1 MIFNPTEISPKIYAR
16 SLRVKNEVFQKGG
29 LIRLDS
35 GVDPKQAL
43 GQRVYSRFAEKRI
56 IDEDARLF
64 NITSF
69 NEFLK
74 KEPNLNFLR
83 TNLILR
89 REEQHNSFN
98 IRQAIGRAI
107 EKTPR
112 YFKSIYQPYCK
123 NGESITSLDFHDS
136 VMDALQYLINGEI
149 RAWNSSKE
157 HFDQASLAIDLS
169 GAVLSGQRGYADLEL
184 SRANLDYVD
193 LSWST
198 LSHLELVS
206 SQLRNANL
214 RNSTVSDVDLSYAVL
229 QHADLID
236 AHLVRVEFAKADITG
251 AFFIGTTF
259 EDCDLS
265 KTNKDKAIFRPILS

>member
-1 MIFNPTEISPKIYAR
+1 MIFNPTEIGPNIYAR

-35 GVDPKQAL
+35 GVDPKKAL
-43 GQRVYSRFAEKRI
+43 GQRVYSRFAEKMI
-56 IDEDARLF
+56 IDEDRRLF
-64 NITSF
+64 NVTSF

-83 TNLILR
+83 GNLILR
-89 REEQHNSFN
+89 REEQPNSSN
-98 IRQAIGRAI
+98 MRQAIGRVI

-136 VMDALQYLINGEI
+136 VMDALQCLINGEI
-149 RAWNSSKE
+149 RSWNSSKE
-157 HFDQASLAIDLS
+157 HFDQAGMAIDLS
-169 GAVLSGQRGYADLEL
+169 GAVFSGQKGFADLEL

-198 LSHLELVS
+198 LSHLELVN

-214 RNSTVSDVDLSYAVL
+214 RNSIVSDVDLSYAVL
-229 QHADLID
+229 PHADLID